1 MKSRCT
7 CREWTRLTFIAL
19 LCLFLIPD
27 RLTATCNPDEP
38 RGPVSD
44 SILKQ
49 QRDSML
55 MELNLR
61 YLNGVNDH
69 YTPYQLISIIE
80 DLLELDPGQYN
91 YWFNMGLEYIK
102 IHKYY
107 LAIDA
112 LNKAIELYPNREQS
126 ALIQA
131 YISLSF
137 CYNKIEKHQKEKEI
151 LDLAAA
157 INPEHPGIIGRYVIC
172 AYSRMLFPEAED
184 HLHHLT
190 LVLRK
195 EGFNEAEIAYY
206 IGRLYLNTD
215 ILVAEQYFR
224 VACRYDPGDV
234 EKRGALAWVLI
245 QNALRLNEGMSL
257 MEETLKEDPK
267 NPVYIHQQGYGF
279 YRKGDY
285 DKALANLYN
294 AKKLYQEYSYELDEH
309 IRMVEEAIVSEQ

>member
-1 MKSRCT
+1 MM
-7 CREWTRLTFIAL
+7 AL
-19 LCLFLIPD
+19 LCVFLVPNG
-27 RLTATCNPDEP
+27 LATASSPGDP
-38 RGPVSD
+38 RGPVAD
-44 SILKQ
+44 SIPRQ
-49 QRDSML
+49 QLDSML
-55 MELNLR
+55 MELNLK

-69 YTPYQLISIIE
+69 FTPYQLIAIIE

-91 YWFNMGLEYIK
+91 HWFNLGLEHIK

-112 LNKAIELYPNREQS
+112 LNKAIELYPKQERS

-157 INPEHPGIIGRYVIC
+157 INPDHPGIIGRYVIC
-172 AYSRMLFPEAED
+172 AHSRMLFHEAED
-184 HLHHLT
+184 HLLRLT

-195 EGFNEAEIAYY
+195 EGLNEAEIAYH
-206 IGRLYLNTD
+206 IGKLYMNTD
-215 ILVAEQYFR
+215 ILVAEKYLR
-224 VACRYDPGDV
+224 VACRYDPDNV

-257 MEETLKEDPK
+257 MGEALKEDPV
-267 NPVYIHQQGYGF
+267 NPVFIHQQGYGF
-279 YRKGDY
+279 YRKGEY
-285 DKALANLYN
+285 DRALANLYS
-294 AKKLYQEYSYELDEH
+294 AKKLYQKFSYELDEH